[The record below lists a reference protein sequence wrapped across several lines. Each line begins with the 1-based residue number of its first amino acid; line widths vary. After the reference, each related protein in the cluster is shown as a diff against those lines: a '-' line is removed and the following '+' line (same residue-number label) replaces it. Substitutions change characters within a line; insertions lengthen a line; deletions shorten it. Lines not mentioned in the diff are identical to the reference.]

1 MKLNSRLPLS
11 EDQHEVKTLMGLAEQ
26 ERSLVP
32 SLTALAKEEAGQ
44 TNRPADPGQETG
56 EQTRF
61 NEKSLTHERHERLK
75 PSNL

>member
-1 MKLNSRLPLS
+1 M
-11 EDQHEVKTLMGLAEQ
+11 VGLAKQ

-44 TNRPADPGQETG
+44 ANRAAEPSPEETG
-56 EQTRF
+56 DLGCF
-61 NEKSLTHERHERLK
+61 NEKSVRHEMHERLR